1 MIQIRKVLLLDPKGL
16 PGKTLKSAARFFE
29 RHFQS
34 ESVFLAV
41 LQEQVSRLGDLG
53 TLRERVARQVQPL
66 LPRGTRIRVEFGKL
80 RDELL
85 VALKEEEAD
94 LVIVEVEEATGGLD
108 PAIRKAVQT
117 ARVPVLAVVQGRKF
131 PPKRLGLPLEGHPR
145 EAVALEWG
153 RILKDLLGGPAYA
166 LHFVE
171 IPELG
176 LIEAINPS
184 EGVQKIVEEFEASG
198 HQKIQNFLRDHQA
211 TDWVD
216 RVVVEVDRPV
226 SGILRAVSRYRLG
239 LLVMTLPRISFLE
252 HLFLGTTTEAVLAEM
267 PCHLLVLPT
276 E

>member
-1 MIQIRKVLLLDPKGL
+1 MIQIRKVLLLDPNGL

-41 LQEQVSRLGDLG
+41 LQEEVTRLGDLG
-53 TLRERVARQVQPL
+53 TLRERVARQVTPL
-66 LPRGTRIRVEFGKL
+66 LPRGTRVRVEFGKL

-85 VALKEEEAD
+85 VALREEQVD
-94 LVIVEVEEATGGLD
+94 LVIVEVEEDGGGLD
-108 PAIRKAVQT
+108 PALRKAAQT
-117 ARVPVLAVVQGRKF
+117 AQVPVLAVIQGRKF
-131 PPKRLGLPLEGHPR
+131 PPRRIGIPLEGHPR
-145 EAVALEWG
+145 EALALEWAQT
-153 RILKDLLGGPAYA
+153 LKELFGGPAYA

-184 EGVQKIVEEFEASG
+184 EGVRKIVEEFETSG
-198 HQKIQNFLRDHQA
+198 RQKIQRFLEEHGA
-211 TDWVD
+211 TSWVD
-216 RVVVEVDRPV
+216 RLVVEVDRPV
-226 SGILRAVSRYRLG
+226 SGILQAVPRYRLG

-267 PCHLLVLPT
+267 PCHTLILPT